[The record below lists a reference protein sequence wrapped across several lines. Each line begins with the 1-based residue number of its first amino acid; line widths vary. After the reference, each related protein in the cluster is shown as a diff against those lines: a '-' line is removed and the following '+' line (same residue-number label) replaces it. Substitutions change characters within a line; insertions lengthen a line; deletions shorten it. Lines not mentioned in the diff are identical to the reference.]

1 MGAVRLVG
9 VPRQATA
16 ELDDRPVDPSK
27 PIAAPVGAH
36 RLRVELAETVLV
48 SKTIEVR
55 ANAETKLELTADR
68 SAE

>member
-1 MGAVRLVG
+1 MGTIRLVG

-27 PIAAPVGAH
+27 PIAAAVGAH
-36 RLRVELAETVLV
+36 KLRLELDQTPLV

-55 ANAETKLELTADR
+55 ANAETKLDLSTDR
-68 SAE
+68 NAE